1 MKEAIESR
9 WECPSCG
16 NIIKKREVLTTT
28 AGAKKFTQ
36 PNKCGCGRTGSF
48 TLIGFE
54 ERNYVIYNESEV
66 NPLMVPIKLVETMYE
81 LMLVKIKE
89 LKIEEEKNED

>member
-16 NIIKKREVLTTT
+16 NIIRKREVLTTL
-28 AGAKKFTQ
+28 AGSKKFTQ

-48 TLIGFE
+48 TLMGFE